1 MTQGTRTGKEQPE
14 EPEQDPDVIDADFR
28 EVENEPEPEAEAQE
42 EPEALCET
50 CAHKG
55 ECVGKK
61 THDDGCMGY
70 EEEQELQ
77 EADPEQY
84 TARDVEELLQKHEA
98 DLRAYR
104 EVGGMPERVMRKQR
118 ILVDALTLF
127 LHEIEQREIDA
138 EGGGEDD

>member
-1 MTQGTRTGKEQPE
+1 
-14 EPEQDPDVIDADFR
+14 
-28 EVENEPEPEAEAQE
+28 
-42 EPEALCET
+42 
-50 CAHKG
+50 
-55 ECVGKK
+55 
-61 THDDGCMGY
+61 MGY